1 MKAEEMR
8 RRAVAAAKSRAGL
21 NRYTQGAKRAYV
33 GGYPEAKEGA
43 KGYSDCSS
51 FVRWVLKTAA
61 GIDIGANT
69 DQQIRN
75 RGKGVLIEMAA
86 ARQTAPTEALLLPGD
101 CLYWKGTP
109 SHAWGVGHVEMYIGG
124 GKCIG
129 HGSGTGPTVKTLKTY
144 SRGRGAG
151 DRKYLCAIRW
161 IMEDAPCALGDRLL
175 RFGDVGPDVMA
186 LQRLLRSLGYDLG
199 AWGPLRDGC
208 DGEFGSDTRR
218 AVRAFEAA
226 HGLAPDGVADAADIR
241 AICLAAG
248 APLGSVRVTATKLN
262 VRRGPGTENGVVGV
276 AAKGDVLALT
286 GDDTEAWRGVFYRDA
301 RAYVSA
307 KYVEAV

>member
-8 RRAVAAAKSRAGL
+8 REAVAAAKSRAGL

-33 GGYPEAKEGA
+33 GGYPQAREDA

-51 FVRWVLKTAA
+51 FVRWVLKRAA
-61 GIDIGANT
+61 GLDIGANT
-69 DQQIRN
+69 DMQIRN
-75 RGKGVLIEMAA
+75 RGKGILIETAS

-109 SHAWGVGHVEMYIGG
+109 SHAWGVGHVELYIGG

-151 DRKYLCAIRW
+151 GRKYLCAIRW
-161 IMEDAPCALGDRLL
+161 IAEDAPAALGDRLL
-175 RFGDVGPDVMA
+175 RFGDEGADVMA
-186 LQRLLRSLGYDLG
+186 LQRLLLSLGYGLG
-199 AWGPLRDGC
+199 AWGPFRDGC
-208 DGEFGSDTRR
+208 DGEFGPDTRR
-218 AVRAFEAA
+218 AVRAFETAR
-226 HGLAPDGVADAADIR
+226 GLTPDGVADAADIR
-241 AICLAAG
+241 AIRLAAG

-262 VRRGPGTENGVVGV
+262 VRRGPGTENGAIGV
-276 AAKGDVLALT
+276 AAKGDVLSLT
-286 GDDTEAWRGVFYRDA
+286 GDDTEAWRGVFYRDG

>member
-8 RRAVAAAKSRAGL
+8 REAVAAAKSRAGL

-33 GGYPEAKEGA
+33 GGYPQAREGA

-51 FVRWVLKTAA
+51 FVRWVLKRAA
-61 GIDIGANT
+61 GLDIGANT
-69 DQQIRN
+69 DLQIRN
-75 RGKGVLIEMAA
+75 RGKGILVETAS
-86 ARQTAPTEALLLPGD
+86 ARQTAPAEALLLPGD

-144 SRGRGAG
+144 SRGRGSG
-151 DRKYLCAIRW
+151 SRKYLCAIRW
-161 IMEDAPCALGDRLL
+161 IAEEAPAALGDRLL
-175 RFGDVGPDVMA
+175 RFGDEGADVLA
-186 LQRLLRSLGYDLG
+186 LQRLLLSLGYGLG
-199 AWGPLRDGC
+199 AWGPFQDGC
-208 DGEFGSDTRR
+208 DGEFGPDTRR

-226 HGLAPDGVADAADIR
+226 HGLHPDGVADAADIR
-241 AICLAAG
+241 AIRLAAG
-248 APLGSVRVTATKLN
+248 APLGSVRVTAAKLN
-262 VRRGPGTENGVVGV
+262 IRRGPGTENGAIGV
-276 AAKGDVLALT
+276 AAKGDVLSLT
-286 GDDTEAWRGVFYRDA
+286 GDDTEAWRGVFYRDG